1 MRIRE
6 ILDDKGRDVMTVRP
20 TETVATLSHRLRMAR
35 VGALVVSD
43 DGKRMLGIV
52 SERDIVACIAEKG
65 AQALEAKVAD
75 IMTARVLTCR
85 EDDSIS
91 TIARRMTANRVR
103 HIPVVEGSRLV
114 GVVSVG
120 DIVKNR
126 IAEMELET
134 GVLRDL
140 AMAGL

>member
-20 TETVATLSHRLRMAR
+20 TESVATLSHRLRMAR

-43 DGKRMLGIV
+43 DGSHMLGIV

-65 AQALEAKVAD
+65 TQALEAKVAD

-91 TIARRMTANRVR
+91 TIARRMTDNRVR
-103 HIPVVEGSRLV
+103 HIPVVEGGRLV

>member
-35 VGALVVSD
+35 VGALVVSE
-43 DGKRMLGIV
+43 DGERMLGIV

-65 AQALEAKVAD
+65 VQALEAKVAD

-91 TIARRMTANRVR
+91 TIARRMTDNRVR

>member
-1 MRIRE
+1 
-6 ILDDKGRDVMTVRP
+6 
-20 TETVATLSHRLRMAR
+20 
-35 VGALVVSD
+35 
-43 DGKRMLGIV
+43 MLGIV

-65 AQALEAKVAD
+65 AQALEATVAE

-85 EDDSIS
+85 EDDTIS
-91 TIARRMTANRVR
+91 TIARRMTDNRVR
-103 HIPVVEGSRLV
+103 HIPVVEGARLV

>member
-35 VGALVVSD
+35 VGALVVSE
-43 DGKRMLGIV
+43 DGTRMLGIV

-65 AQALEAKVAD
+65 AQALEASVAE

-85 EDDSIS
+85 ENDNIS
-91 TIARRMTANRVR
+91 AIARRMTDHRVR
-103 HIPVVEGSRLV
+103 HIPVVEDGRLV

-140 AMAGL
+140 AIAGL